1 MQRFRP
7 LVYVTALLFSANA
20 TAQLND
26 GRYEGVLDCPPS
38 SVDSPSVQFTRAVT
52 ITVTGDTI
60 LWTRETNEG
69 REFAR
74 TRLDGAEFALDATG
88 EYRSRSGAPV
98 RWRTRGT
105 VLFIEDRFNGDVE
118 VASPDGTRTY
128 AECEVT
134 ARRSSLNR
142 TDSVAPARR
151 TSNVQ
156 PAQNALAPI
165 AERSP
170 IKPASS
176 LLQAPF
182 GKKSDDMCLDGIC
195 LEDDAGRLADITLEP
210 RTEESRIREAQFRAL
225 TNSRNSLTFGENIQM
240 KSCADGNR
248 PVWGKKV
255 DKLCE
260 IVVLRI
266 YRPISRDDLIFLKE
280 NSLPVCKNEGSVYT
294 VATNTPLGVVTVE
307 LQFANDGRLRVF
319 QITKEFAVDDATDRD
334 ELKRRLIKK
343 HRPYLVGRD
352 VHESVDTPW
361 GGSLTLGQVDF
372 TPRIKL
378 RMEAMS
384 KRFREKPVTNECAPP
399 RKEIDVR

>member
-38 SVDSPSVQFTRAVT
+38 SVDSPSLQFTRSVT

-60 LWTRETNEG
+60 IWTRETNDG

-118 VASPDGTRTY
+118 VQSLDGTRTY

-134 ARRSSLNR
+134 ARRTSRNR
-142 TDSVAPARR
+142 VDSVPPARQ
-151 TSNVQ
+151 TSNIQ
-156 PAQNALAPI
+156 PGQTARPPS
-165 AERSP
+165 AERSAP
-170 IKPASS
+170 MQASA

-195 LEDDAGRLADITLEP
+195 LEDDAGRLADVSLAP
-210 RTEESRIREAQFRAL
+210 RTEESRIKEAQFRAL
-225 TNSRNSLTFGENIQM
+225 TNSRNSNTPLENAGM
-240 KSCADGNR
+240 KFCADGNR
-248 PVWGKKV
+248 SVWGKKV
-255 DKLCE
+255 ERLCE
-260 IVVLRI
+260 ILILRV
-266 YRPISRDDLIFLKE
+266 YRPIGRDDLIFLRE
-280 NSLPVCKNEGSVYT
+280 NPLPVCVT
-294 VATNTPLGVVTVE
+294 VNGGGEITINTQLGLVTVE
-307 LQFANDGRLRVF
+307 LRFANDGRLRVDK
-319 QITKEFAVDDATDRD
+319 ITKEFAVDDASDKS
-334 ELKRRLIKK
+334 ELRRRLIQK
-343 HRPYLVGRD
+343 HQPYFVGRD
-352 VHESVDTPW
+352 LDERASAPW
-361 GGSLTLGQVDF
+361 GGSVKIGPSNPKDRVTLD
-372 TPRIKL
+372 
-378 RMEAMS
+378 MEAMS
-384 KRFREKPVTNECAPP
+384 KRFGEKPIANECAPP
-399 RKEIDVR
+399 RKQIDVR